1 MKAICKTFVFLI
13 VLGFYCGCSEH
24 SADNRIKVTVKSF
37 MLETGNLGE
46 FKKKMKILYKDPKLS
61 VKFLITELHTIN
73 DVWYDGSSID
83 AHKDNPD
90 TYHVTWCIR
99 GLRHLTGKNFFAPTK
114 EKITD
119 ERRRGHLYL
128 DDETEKVMPFFMT
141 RMSSGGIMYIAP
153 KDAQESI
160 INQWKEWYKKEGQTY
175 DYEKNRIDITD
186 VEKYVR

>member
-1 MKAICKTFVFLI
+1 MKMLCKFFLVFLI
-13 VLGFYCGCSEH
+13 SVFFFGCSAPSEKEQ
-24 SADNRIKVTVKSF
+24 IKHTVKTF
-37 MLETGNLGE
+37 MTETGYLDE
-46 FKKKMKILYKDPKLS
+46 FEKEMKILYKNPKLA
-61 VKFLITELHTIN
+61 VALLIEELHVVNNNKIDGGAIGAPKIN
-73 DVWYDGSSID
+73 PY
-83 AHKDNPD
+83 
-90 TYHVTWCIR
+90 TYHVIACIR

-141 RMSSGGIMYIAP
+141 HMSTCMVFIAP

-160 INQWKEWYKKEGQTY
+160 INQWKEWYKKEGQAY

-186 VEKYVR
+186 VGKYLR